1 MKDYSKGSVVPF
13 LRVHYN
19 GLLHATMQAYNKGRV
34 GLFIPVHYNV

>member
-19 GLLHATMQAYNKGRV
+19 GLVEASIQGYSIISV
-34 GLFIPVHYNV
+34 GSFILVHYNV